1 MRPARALALLLLACL
16 SSVTPLAYASP
27 PDPTW
32 TVGLYADADGD
43 DIVVSLTGAAWVVEL
58 TPPASLIPLFVA
70 LPFAPPDR
78 PHLVCSDIRP
88 TPPSPPSVLS
98 SRFAASAASPSRGG
112 LALAR
117 RDSGASVRDK
127 SVRPAL
133 EDRSA

>member
-78 PHLVCSDIRP
+78 PHLVCRNIRP
-88 TPPSPPSVLS
+88 TPPGRAPPLS
-98 SRFAASAASPSRGG
+98 
-112 LALAR
+112 
-117 RDSGASVRDK
+117 
-127 SVRPAL
+127 
-133 EDRSA
+133 